1 MKRSQAGAR
10 AQEAE
15 PGARHRPLSLVPSQ
29 RPRRIEQN
37 EAMIEESSMTEGF
50 AAIGLHRPSRPENI
64 GGVLRAADK
73 FGVELVLL
81 GRGTAAGAART
92 PDRNDASM
100 ATCPGGVRRPRLDV
114 LPEQCVSVAVERVA
128 EAEPLPEHGHPE
140 RAMYIFGPE
149 NGSLDETMLER
160 CTHVV
165 SIPTCR
171 RGAEGSRRAVA
182 RRMSP
187 KMEG

>member
-1 MKRSQAGAR
+1 MPWHSERLNRLPDVHFPRTSMKRSQAGAR

-37 EAMIEESSMTEGF
+37 EAMIEESLMTEGF

-64 GGVLRAADK
+64 GGVLRAADI
-73 FGVELVLL
+73 FGVELVVL

-100 ATCPGGVRRPRLDV
+100 ATGPGGVRRPSARRAARTV
-114 LPEQCVSVAVERVA
+114 RV
-128 EAEPLPEHGHPE
+128 
-140 RAMYIFGPE
+140 
-149 NGSLDETMLER
+149 
-160 CTHVV
+160 
-165 SIPTCR
+165 R
-171 RGAEGSRRAVA
+171 RGGAGRRGRTATRARASRACDVHIRSREWLA
-182 RRMSP
+182 RRDDA
-187 KMEG
+187 